1 MPLLGREK
9 VTHELKVG
17 IKDRV
22 NDNLKGVYLAG
33 LQQIIQSTP
42 ADKGRARNNWFLT
55 VGTPSNKTTNSE
67 STNGA
72 SSLNQLSKLPESVLG
87 KRLYFTNNLS
97 YIGVLEYGGFPSP
110 VKKGSYI
117 KKSKSYQILSAKVF
131 IKQAPNGWVGKTL
144 ILMQN
149 KIRSL

>member
-17 IKDRV
+17 IKERV
-22 NDNLKGVYLAG
+22 NTNLKGVYLAG

-55 VGTPSNKTTNSE
+55 VGVPSNKTTDIESSAGSNSL
-67 STNGA
+67 S
-72 SSLNQLSKLPESVLG
+72 QLAKMPKSVLG

-110 VKKGSYI
+110 VDKGSYI
-117 KKSKSYQILSAKVF
+117 KKSKSYQILSIKGYS
-131 IKQAPNGWVGKTL
+131 KQAPDGWVRKTL

>member
-17 IKDRV
+17 IKERV
-22 NDNLKGVYLAG
+22 NTNLKGVYLAG
-33 LQQIIQSTP
+33 LQNIIQETP

-55 VGTPSNKTTNSE
+55 VGVPSNKTTTS
-67 STNGA
+67 A
-72 SSLNQLSKLPESVLG
+72 SIGGGGSLSQSAKLPQSVLG
-87 KRLYFTNNLS
+87 KKIYFTNNLS

-110 VKKGSYI
+110 VDKGSYI
-117 KKSKSYQILSAKVF
+117 KKSKSYQILSAGGF
-131 IKQAPNGWVGKTL
+131 SKQAPNGWVRKTL